1 VPVAGAIAERSRRVI
16 PVTWDALSVDGRYGD
31 GLLQDTV
38 DLVKENLFG
47 SVINP
52 GIEDTYPLR
61 LLDYAGKLVALELI
75 TPGIDLWMNMP
86 TSENA
91 SDENR
96 TWVDRAEKLR
106 QLRDELLAET
116 RRLAPEMETLIAAL
130 TGFRPTRRA
139 VTAPGLST
147 IDDELLTPSPQEFSR
162 PYART
167 ARS

>member
-1 VPVAGAIAERSRRVI
+1 VPIAGAIAERARRVI
-16 PVTWDALSVDGRYGD
+16 PITWDALAVDARYGD

-38 DLVKENLFG
+38 DLVKENIFG
-47 SVINP
+47 SVINT

-61 LLDYAGKLVALELI
+61 LLDFAGKLVALELI

-86 TSENA
+86 TSERA
-91 SDENR
+91 QDENR

-106 QLRDELLAET
+106 KLRDELLVET
-116 RRLAPEMETLIAAL
+116 RKLSPEMEALIAEL
-130 TGFRPTRRA
+130 TGFRPARRA
-139 VTAPGLST
+139 TTAPGLST
-147 IDDELLTPSPQEFSR
+147 IDDELLTPSPQEFAR